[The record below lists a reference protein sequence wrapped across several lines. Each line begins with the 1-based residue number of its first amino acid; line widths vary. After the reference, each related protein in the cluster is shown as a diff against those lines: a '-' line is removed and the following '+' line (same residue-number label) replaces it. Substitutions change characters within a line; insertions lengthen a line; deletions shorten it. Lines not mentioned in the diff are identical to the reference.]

1 MTGSGVNIQVQ
12 IEGQAQSQF
21 GVSGKHMTLNVM
33 NISMVGVENMMAR
46 YVETY
51 QSLYKREPS
60 ELRHLGGN
68 WLKVNG
74 ALMTVDELKHLT
86 DQLQA
91 ELFEERNRKRGLVK
105 RLLRFFGAN

>member
-1 MTGSGVNIQVQ
+1 
-12 IEGQAQSQF
+12 
-21 GVSGKHMTLNVM
+21 MTLNAMHVNM
-33 NISMVGVENMMAR
+33 IGVENMMAR

-74 ALMTVDELKHLT
+74 ALMTVDELKQLT